1 MGQAKNTRKNMA
13 YTQQNKTKQTN
24 KQTNKTKKKKVVSI
38 VSKEIP
44 YGSLYVGLTKKKL
57 L

>member
-24 KQTNKTKKKKVVSI
+24 KQNKTKQKIVSI